1 MLHEWRCSTIISI
14 PSLARYA
21 TESPGCYSVGD
32 SVGVLVLDGDI
43 RIFSVGE
50 IYIDLVT
57 TISSCEI
64 PQAVI
69 RMRLKVTQYNRSS
82 FTVSLTTLHSL
93 SSDYY
98 HAT

>member
-1 MLHEWRCSTIISI
+1 MNGEQTCLVGIFVGVRVKVV
-14 PSLARYA
+14 
-21 TESPGCYSVGD
+21 SVGD

-43 RIFSVGE
+43 RIFCVGV
-50 IYIDLVT
+50 IYVDLVT

-64 PQAVI
+64 PQAAI

-82 FTVSLTTLHSL
+82 FTVSLATLHSL

-98 HAT
+98 RAT